1 VNEETL
7 DWQIASDGSTAIPN
21 TMPLICSNRR
31 SRINTLLYW
40 ILTLLSLSNHHL
52 CLAST
57 VSWSGSLVHKV
68 QPTYPSHSRRV
79 PFATFLDG
87 EEGWHSKRRNA
98 ADGSR
103 SYKKVVECSI
113 AFNIL
118 RGSFLRI
125 ASDLSGGTPLET
137 IKCQTT
143 VTKDN
148 MIEAVQNI
156 LKEGGIWSLWAGTPS
171 RTVEGALL
179 GALFILGST
188 VTKKQV
194 LAMGGSPFVAALA
207 GGTVGGVAQA
217 LVMTPAGMI
226 FTSLNVN
233 RGKKGHENDNA
244 ITVMSRIIK
253 EKGILGMYFGMGP
266 MCMRQASNWA
276 SRSGFTEIAR
286 TNLRMSQ
293 YGVWGEI
300 GSGVIGGVGST
311 WNTPIETIRVLMQ
324 KDVSQGKP
332 TKKFMQYWD
341 DIVEDQGF
349 IGLFRGW
356 TPRTIQAVWQTVFMV
371 VVPNM
376 LGI

>member
-1 VNEETL
+1 
-7 DWQIASDGSTAIPN
+7 
-21 TMPLICSNRR
+21 
-31 SRINTLLYW
+31 
-40 ILTLLSLSNHHL
+40 
-52 CLAST
+52 
-57 VSWSGSLVHKV
+57 
-68 QPTYPSHSRRV
+68 
-79 PFATFLDG
+79 
-87 EEGWHSKRRNA
+87 
-98 ADGSR
+98 
-103 SYKKVVECSI
+103 
-113 AFNIL
+113 
-118 RGSFLRI
+118 
-125 ASDLSGGTPLET
+125 
-137 IKCQTT
+137 
-143 VTKDN
+143 
-148 MIEAVQNI
+148 MIEAVRNI
-156 LKEGGIWSLWAGTPS
+156 LKEGGFWSLWAGTPS

-188 VTKKQV
+188 ITKKQV

-244 ITVMSRIIK
+244 ITVMRRIIK
-253 EKGILGMYFGMGP
+253 EKGILGMYSGMGP

-286 TNLRMSQ
+286 TNLKMSQ
-293 YGVWGEI
+293 FGVWGEI
-300 GSGVIGGVGST
+300 GSGIIGGVGST

-324 KDVSQGKP
+324 KDVSQGKE

-341 DIVEDQGF
+341 DIVEDQGYS
-349 IGLFRGW
+349 GLFRGW

>member
-1 VNEETL
+1 MSE
-7 DWQIASDGSTAIPN
+7 AIKH
-21 TMPLICSNRR
+21 
-31 SRINTLLYW
+31 
-40 ILTLLSLSNHHL
+40 IL
-52 CLAST
+52 
-57 VSWSGSLVHKV
+57 
-68 QPTYPSHSRRV
+68 
-79 PFATFLDG
+79 
-87 EEGWHSKRRNA
+87 EEG
-98 ADGSR
+98 G
-103 SYKKVVECSI
+103 
-113 AFNIL
+113 F
-118 RGSFLRI
+118 
-125 ASDLSGGTPLET
+125 
-137 IKCQTT
+137 
-143 VTKDN
+143 
-148 MIEAVQNI
+148 
-156 LKEGGIWSLWAGTPS
+156 WSLWAGTPS

-179 GALFILGST
+179 GAFFMLGST
-188 VTKKQV
+188 ITKRKV

-244 ITVMSRIIK
+244 ITVARRIMK
-253 EKGILGMYFGMGP
+253 EKGPLGLYYGMGP

-286 TNLRMSQ
+286 TNFKMSK

-300 GSGVIGGVGST
+300 GSGIIGGVGST

-324 KDVSQGKP
+324 KDVSQGKS
-332 TKKFMQYWD
+332 TKPFMQYWH
-341 DIVEDQGF
+341 DIVDDQGNV
-349 IGLFRGW
+349 GLFRGW